1 MANHNGRKFS
11 AKDKD
16 VDAANYKS
24 DKWSGHCAQMFKG
37 GWWYDNCHR
46 ADLNGMYLKGN
57 NTLYGKV
64 PSESRRHNELLFC
77 RNDEWY
83 IMYTFPALP
92 INIK

>member
-57 NTLYGKV
+57 NTLYGKGV
-64 PSESRRHNELLFC
+64 IWYHWKGYYYSLKGTTMMVRREQ
-77 RNDEWY
+77 
-83 IMYTFPALP
+83 
-92 INIK
+92 NIDY